1 MGMNKIVLGKT
12 KDDLDREEAKKQREK
27 EAEIQNYIS
36 ERQMKLEALHKKQ
49 TKNKMILIAAISV
62 IATSLTFFGVYN
74 TFFKK
79 GITMENDVNPAIRGA
94 VSGLSFPSDGLD
106 NYIRDNCEAMFNK
119 HFNINNNQ
127 VDHIYVDKNSC
138 NIRKVNAYSSTMAQV
153 WFSVDVTTVE
163 KDHEITDSYILNQ
176 IENINRMTETA
187 SSYENN
193 DSKFEF
199 ASNEISFNDTLQ
211 FTAATKKDPSVD
223 DSSVNDDSST
233 SKDSKVESKKE
244 DSSSK
249 DNSSEESIVDSM
261 SVDSMPDDTSYGN
274 DSYEDSDV
282 VDSDIID
289 SDDMN
294 SSNDTMSSEGESST
308 TTNKTN
314 VIRDN
319 NGNVIE
325 YYYKNNTYYQVGNS
339 ITNRYNF
346 VVGIEFFY
354 EYDGDTPVTSG
365 FRPVTDLILYTLND
379 VDQTDFDKDLTV
391 SPYYEFKEETRLDSN
406 ETEKIRVKVD
416 KTLQDLYEMRD
427 VSQDFMNY
435 RTFNTY
441 NAKYVSL
448 DKIDSYSEDDY
459 LGYNTYIEYTILTS
473 QGFTYQIKTYLKV
486 EPSGNSYVITKIL

>member
-1 MGMNKIVLGKT
+1 MAKIVLGKT

-36 ERQMKLEALHKKQ
+36 ERQMKLEALHRQQ
-49 TKNKMILIAAISV
+49 TKNKIILIAVVSV
-62 IATSLTFFGVYN
+62 IATGLTFFGVYN

-79 GITMENDVNPAIRGA
+79 GLTMEDDVNPAINGA
-94 VSGLSFPSDGLD
+94 ISGLSFPSDGLD
-106 NYIRDNCEAMFNK
+106 NYIRDNCESMFNK
-119 HFNINNNQ
+119 YFNINNNQ
-127 VDHIYVDKNSC
+127 VDHVYVDKNSC
-138 NIRKVNAYSSTMAQV
+138 NIRKVSAYSATMAQV

-163 KDHEITDSYILNQ
+163 KDYEITDTDILNK
-176 IENINRMTETA
+176 IKSANILNETA
-187 SSYENN
+187 SYENN
-193 DSKFEF
+193 DDNKFEF
-199 ASNEISFNDTLQ
+199 ASNEVSLNDALQ
-211 FTAATKKDPSVD
+211 LTAVTKKDPSVD
-223 DSSVNDDSST
+223 DSSVDDN
-233 SKDSKVESKKE
+233 SKVESKETEPKEVESKKE
-244 DSSSK
+244 DSSSNST
-249 DNSSEESIVDSM
+249 DSSSEEPVVDL
-261 SVDSMPDDTSYGN
+261 PDDTSY
-274 DSYEDSDV
+274 DSDEDIDITSSDTT
-282 VDSDIID
+282 DS
-289 SDDMN
+289 
-294 SSNDTMSSEGESST
+294 DTMSSDGESST

-314 VIRDN
+314 VIKDN

-325 YYYKNNTYYQVGNS
+325 YYFKDNTYYRVGDS

-379 VDQTDFDKDLTV
+379 VDQTDFDEELTV
-391 SPYYEFKEETRLDSN
+391 SPFYQFNEEAKLDSN
-406 ETEKIRVKVD
+406 ETEKIRVKID

-448 DKIDSYSEDDY
+448 DKIDSYSEDNY

-486 EPSGNSYVITKIL
+486 ESSGNSYIITKIL

>member
-1 MGMNKIVLGKT
+1 MAKIVLGKT

-36 ERQMKLEALHKKQ
+36 ERQMKLEALHRQQ
-49 TKNKMILIAAISV
+49 TKNKIILIAVVSV
-62 IATSLTFFGVYN
+62 IATGLTFFGVYN

-79 GITMENDVNPAIRGA
+79 GLTMENDVNPAINGA
-94 VSGLSFPSDGLD
+94 ISGLSFPSEGLD
-106 NYIRDNCEAMFNK
+106 NYIRDNCESMFNK
-119 HFNINNNQ
+119 YFNINNNQ
-127 VDHIYVDKNSC
+127 VDHVYVDKNSC
-138 NIRKVNAYSSTMAQV
+138 NIRKVNAYSATMAQV

-163 KDHEITDSYILNQ
+163 KDYEITDTDILNQ
-176 IENINRMTETA
+176 IKSANILNETA
-187 SSYENN
+187 SYEDNAN
-193 DSKFEF
+193 KFEF
-199 ASNEISFNDTLQ
+199 ASNEVSLDNALQ
-211 FTAATKKDPSVD
+211 LTAVTKKDPSVD
-223 DSSVNDDSST
+223 DSSVDDDSKVK
-233 SKDSKVESKKE
+233 SKETKSKEVESKKE
-244 DSSSK
+244 DSST
-249 DNSSEESIVDSM
+249 DSSFEEPV
-261 SVDSMPDDTSYGN
+261 VDSMPDDTSYDN
-274 DSYEDSDV
+274 DEDIDITSSDTT
-282 VDSDIID
+282 DS
-289 SDDMN
+289 
-294 SSNDTMSSEGESST
+294 DTMSSDGESST

-319 NGNVIE
+319 NGNIIE
-325 YYYKNNTYYQVGNS
+325 YYFKDNTYYRVGDS

-379 VDQTDFDKDLTV
+379 VDQTNFDDEELTV
-391 SPYYEFKEETRLDSN
+391 SPFYEFNEDTKLDSN
-406 ETEKIRVKVD
+406 ETEKIRVKID

-448 DKIDSYSEDDY
+448 DKIDSYSEDNY